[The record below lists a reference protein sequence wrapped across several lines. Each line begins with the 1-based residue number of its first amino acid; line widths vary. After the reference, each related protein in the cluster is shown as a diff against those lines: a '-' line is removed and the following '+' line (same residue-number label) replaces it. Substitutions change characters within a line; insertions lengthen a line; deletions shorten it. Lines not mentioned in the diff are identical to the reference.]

1 MSTPTPDPSH
11 GQQST
16 GRHPAVTVLMVIF
29 GLILLAPGICSV
41 FFIVG
46 MGAGRGDP
54 ALILLWIVCF
64 AISFGGIWL
73 LRSVMR

>member
-1 MSTPTPDPSH
+1 
-11 GQQST
+11 
-16 GRHPAVTVLMVIF
+16 VLMVIF